1 MPTTFPT
8 RGSIVVI
15 LMAAGEAR
23 GEAPQLTTMR
33 ASFNEIVAHTRAVRR
48 PGAVEFNDRFGADV
62 AIVSDPALRQVIGNV
77 LDNAA
82 EVSPDWTSFTTSRD
96 GDMLVIEIADR
107 GPGFSPEM
115 LENLVRK
122 STRLHSSH

>member
-1 MPTTFPT
+1 MDASVQRCKT
-8 RGSIVVI
+8 IVSGI
-15 LMAAGEAR
+15 LMSAGEAR

-48 PGAVEFNDRFGADV
+48 PGTIEFNDRFGADV
-62 AIVSDPALRQVIGNV
+62 AIVSDPALRQVIGIV

-96 GDMLVIEIADR
+96 GDMLGIEIDDR
-107 GPGFSPEM
+107 GQGFSPAKDG
-115 LENLVRK
+115 RGAWWGK
-122 STRLHSSH
+122 